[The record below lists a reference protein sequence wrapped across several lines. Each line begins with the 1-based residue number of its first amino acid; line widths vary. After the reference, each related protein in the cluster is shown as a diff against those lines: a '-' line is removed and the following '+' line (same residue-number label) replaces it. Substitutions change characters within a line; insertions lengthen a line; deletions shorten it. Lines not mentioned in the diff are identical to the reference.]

1 VNCRIY
7 DLTNGRIKQVIE
19 ICIDEEEII
28 TVEKIH
34 SGFLLSTTKDYLIS
48 FSESM
53 KFKWKMNMSK
63 YFTEEVQFIRYDP
76 VNKFVTAISKEASI
90 LVWNEKLFLE
100 EGPRKVMQ
108 NSLKD

>member
-1 VNCRIY
+1 
-7 DLTNGRIKQVIE
+7 
-19 ICIDEEEII
+19 
-28 TVEKIH
+28 
-34 SGFLLSTTKDYLIS
+34 
-48 FSESM
+48 
-53 KFKWKMNMSK
+53 MSK
-63 YFTEEVQFIRYDP
+63 YFSEEIQYIHYDP